1 MLGKNL
7 PFRAWYYFRIGW
19 STYFA
24 FVLAAINTLVVTY
37 YLAIEKAPFLKQI
50 FPSFTSYI
58 ATLAAIGIPILVL
71 IGYLHYKKSPAY
83 SSEADIS
90 MEAYPYNYKLTPG
103 YNKEVV
109 FPMYL
114 SLTNLILKISK
125 NEKLTEKELEE
136 LTAIQKKLMILINGG
151 NIGHPKSGIAT
162 GK

>member
-1 MLGKNL
+1 LAKNL

-37 YLAIEKAPFLKQI
+37 YLAIDKAPFLKEI
-50 FPSFTSYI
+50 FPTFTYYI
-58 ATLAAIGIPILVL
+58 AILGIIGIPILVF

-90 MEAYPYNYKLTPG
+90 MEAYPYNYKLPPG

-114 SLTNLILKISK
+114 SLTKMIMKLSK
-125 NEKLTEKELEE
+125 NETLTENEIKEISE
-136 LTAIQKKLMILINGG
+136 IQSKIEKLIDGG
-151 NIGHPKSGIAT
+151 YVGNPKHRDT
-162 GK
+162 